1 MGEVLWHSLT
11 EDGKVERVK
20 IKFGKNVYENVSV
33 DHLKPLK
40 MEAHGHSP
48 EEEKPVG
55 KKKKKTEGN
64 LKLESMG
71 GKVMTEA
78 QFDEAAG
85 KKDACY
91 HKVKA
96 RYDVW
101 PSAYASGALVKCR
114 KVGAANWGNKSKK
127 KEGVNEGKFR
137 VHFDLNPDA
146 SPAQRLGL
154 MSVEVTAKDK
164 KEAEKM
170 VADKFVGGMK
180 LIRKNMTKKLKEN
193 VNEAPKIDSKL
204 LNRLKSLNDEI
215 YKLLANYRTVPKIDK
230 VIGAWMKGLHRSI
243 DRLNI
248 KMKESTNEGLNE
260 KRGTCWVGY
269 QQVGMKKKG
278 GKMVPNCVKE
288 IIEVYYEENGEGH
301 GYTLEHMKDLSLTE
315 AEYQGRKVKL
325 GKVMQGDA
333 KKFKVY
339 VKNPKGNV
347 VKVNFGQG
355 GKAKGGTMRIR
366 KSNPGARK
374 NFRARHNCDN
384 PGPRHKAR
392 YWSCKK
398 W

>member
-1 MGEVLWHSLT
+1 MGKVLWHSLT
-11 EDGKVERVK
+11 EDGKVEIVK
-20 IKFGKNVYENVSV
+20 IKFGDKIYDNVNVKHLNPIDEGSHSHPKRKKNADKKKKQESKMG
-33 DHLKPLK
+33 LKL
-40 MEAHGHSP
+40 
-48 EEEKPVG
+48 EELVG
-55 KKKKKTEGN
+55 KKLTE
-64 LKLESMG
+64 E
-71 GKVMTEA
+71 

-154 MSVEVTAKDK
+154 MSIEVTAKDK